1 LKEALEIFPRRTSDV
16 TIVNYNFEKKMNLTI
31 TLKSEGGQV
40 IKDYKVEGQQFG
52 TVEVEVTALPNGKYV
67 IIVADEKQSIEQHII
82 VEH

>member
-1 LKEALEIFPRRTSDV
+1 
-16 TIVNYNFEKKMNLTI
+16 
-31 TLKSEGGQV
+31 V

-52 TVEVEVTALPNGKYV
+52 TVEVEVTTLPNGKYV